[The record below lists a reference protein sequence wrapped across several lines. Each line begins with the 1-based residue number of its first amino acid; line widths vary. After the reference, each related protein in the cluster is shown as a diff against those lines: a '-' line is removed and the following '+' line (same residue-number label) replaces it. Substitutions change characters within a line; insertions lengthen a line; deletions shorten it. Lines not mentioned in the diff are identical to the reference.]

1 MKSGWFNTVVSA
13 AVGGVVG
20 AVVAFA
26 CGAFSSQAIPESLE
40 KLKVGELIVS
50 DKMMLWEDG
59 KEDADLLIQNG
70 GILAKTRIIA
80 TQICGNAM
88 LANVVL
94 TTPDN
99 PTKQLN
105 ECVIYTELGSSP
117 TEGGLLTVRSPDGGN
132 ILGNPNGVTTGM
144 AYTVAYDPNGNPACF
159 FRKNATHEMAMGLF
173 GGAPNGSQVP
183 QQGQPQ
189 MDMSQ
194 QQNVGESMPPLNN
207 PNGEQSA
214 MIPPV
219 TR

>member
-1 MKSGWFNTVVSA
+1 MKSGWFNTVISA
-13 AVGGVVG
+13 VVGGVVG
-20 AVVAFA
+20 AMVAFA
-26 CGAFSSQAIPESLE
+26 CGAFSSSAIPESID

-50 DKMMLWEDG
+50 DKMLLWEDG

-105 ECVIYTELGSSP
+105 ECTIYTEMGSSP

-132 ILGNPNGVTTGM
+132 ILGNPNGVTSGM
-144 AYTVAYDPNGNPACF
+144 AYTVAYDVGGNPACF
-159 FRKNATHEMAMGLF
+159 FRKNATQEMAMGVF
-173 GGAPNGSQVP
+173 GGVANGAQ

-194 QQNVGESMPPLNN
+194 QQNVGDSMPPISGNHN
-207 PNGEQSA
+207 VEQNA
-214 MIPPV
+214 MVPPM